1 MLSWLLIAAAAQAES
16 APGLSAGM
24 KGISSVDIGHVATA
38 RALDLRLVQQSGS
51 FGTVPLIRGMLV
63 QREVGT
69 NAAIGIGLANLYS
82 RRKLG
87 YDATSD
93 GRPKRSRK
101 PAVTFVMKF

>member
-1 MLSWLLIAAAAQAES
+1 MLSWLLIAAAAQAT
-16 APGLSAGM
+16 PGPRLSAGM
-24 KGISSVDIGHVATA
+24 KGISPVDIGHVATA
-38 RALDLRLVQQSGS
+38 RTLDLRLVQQSGS
-51 FGTVPLIRGMLV
+51 FGSVPLIRGMIV
-63 QREVGT
+63 QHEVGA

-87 YDATSD
+87 YDASSD